1 MKAEDVQLTVL
12 LEGPKQFIVPIFQRD
27 YSWGTKHCLQLW
39 KDILRVGADQNAK
52 AHFVGSIVYIPAED
66 TSAKIT
72 RWLLIDGQQRLTTLT
87 ILLTILRNRLPDADS
102 DTEQSYDEEAI
113 PSSLEMES
121 YYLINTFGK
130 GDRRYKLHLRRA
142 DQETMMA
149 LLDRKEMPSGASQ
162 RICENFAFFEEHLNE
177 APIDIVY
184 RGIKKLVA
192 VDVCLTRGQDDPQMI
207 FESLNSTG
215 LNLTQ
220 ADLIRNFVLM
230 RQDEQLQT
238 QLYQDYWQPI
248 EVAFGT
254 RYRSDFDK
262 FVRDYLTLQLKPS
275 QQLKADE
282 IYQHF
287 RTFFFG
293 VCGNNS
299 IHDIL
304 SELKRVGLY
313 YVAFSLGHEE
323 NPKLRDVFRRLRLL
337 VEVASSVVLRLYD
350 CYDRAKTLTLD
361 EFIAAIELLESY
373 VFRRSVCAMQTRS
386 LGQIFA
392 NLAFRINENS
402 PLLSLKIA
410 LYRQGKKRRFPT
422 DTEFREALET
432 RDVYEMRH
440 CQYLLDRLEND
451 SKERIDT
458 SNFSIE
464 HVMPQNEELRAEWK
478 AMLGPEW
485 KNMQEIWLH
494 RLGNI
499 TLTGYNS
506 EYSDLPF
513 EQKKTLIDREGKQ
526 VGFNFSPLRL
536 NTYIRAQQVWTATE
550 METRGKELASKAVGI
565 WMPLVVSVKAVKK
578 AELEERKAQAARYSL
593 DNLEFDEDSKVLF
606 EVLRSHILRIG
617 DDVIELYGAKSV
629 TYRVYDFFLEVIPR
643 KRRLALLLNLDYDEC
658 DDPSQRAVDATEY
671 AFIMYASETGG
682 VLFNLDEPTQIE
694 SALHLVRQAYEK
706 VSD

>member
-1 MKAEDVQLTVL
+1 MKAEDIRVTEL
-12 LEGPKQFIVPIFQRD
+12 LEGPKQFIVPVFQRD

-39 KDILRVGADQNAK
+39 KDILRVGADLNAK
-52 AHFVGSIVYIPAED
+52 AHFIGSIVYIPAEE

-87 ILLTILRNRLPDADS
+87 ILLTILRNRLPNSDS
-102 DTEQSYDEEAI
+102 DTQQPYDDEAL
-113 PSSLEMES
+113 PSPLELED
-121 YYLINTFGK
+121 YYLCNTYGK

-142 DQETMMA
+142 DQETLTA
-149 LLDRKEMPSGASQ
+149 LLDRKEMPLGASQ
-162 RICENFAFFEEHLNE
+162 RICENFAFFEEHLND
-177 APIDIVY
+177 AGLDIIY

-215 LNLTQ
+215 LSLTQ
-220 ADLIRNFVLM
+220 ADLIRNFILM

-287 RTFFFG
+287 RTFFYG
-293 VCGNNS
+293 VCGNNP
-299 IHDIL
+299 IDDIL
-304 SELKRVGLY
+304 SELKRFGLY

-323 NPKLRDVFRRLRLL
+323 NPKLKEVFRRLRLL

-350 CYDRAKTLTLD
+350 CYDRVNTLTLD
-361 EFIAAIELLESY
+361 EFIAAVELLESY
-373 VFRRSVCAMQTRS
+373 VFRRSVCAMQTRN

-392 NLAFRINENS
+392 TLAYRINENS

-410 LYRQGKKRRFPT
+410 LYRQGKKRRFPA
-422 DTEFREALET
+422 DMEFREALET

-451 SKERIDT
+451 SKEKIDT

-464 HVMPQNEELRAEWK
+464 HVMPQNEELRTEWK
-478 AMLGPEW
+478 TMLGSEW
-485 KNMQEIWLH
+485 KTVQEMWLH

-513 EQKKTLIDREGKQ
+513 EQKKTLVDSEGKQ

-536 NTYIRAQQVWTATE
+536 NAFIRAQQLWTATE
-550 METRGKELASKAVGI
+550 MEKRGKELASKAVDI
-565 WMPLVVSVKAVKK
+565 WAALVVNIKAVKK
-578 AELEERKAQAARYSL
+578 AELEERKVQAARYSL
-593 DNLEFDEDSKVLF
+593 DNLEFDEDSKALF
-606 EVLRSHILRIG
+606 EILRSQILRLG
-617 DDVIELYGAKSV
+617 DDVIELCGAKSV

-643 KRRLALLLNLDYDEC
+643 KRRLALLLNLDYEEC